1 MYFES
6 KGKDEVTYDAI
17 VVGSGISGGWAA
29 KELSEKGLKTLML
42 ERGRKVKHGEYP
54 TANLEPWEVPNN
66 GELTEEELK
75 DYEKQKRTG
84 YTINEYAKHWW
95 VKDTEQPYAEVKPF
109 DWIRGYHLGG
119 RSLLWGRQSYRWSP
133 MDFEGNAKEGVA
145 IPWPMSYDELAP
157 WYDYVEQFA
166 GISGQN
172 EGLAQLP
179 DGKFQ
184 PAMEM
189 NCVELK
195 VKDGIAKNF
204 DDRMMTIGRAAN
216 LTQPIGSRG
225 SCQFRNRCVRG
236 CPYGAYFSS
245 LASTLPAAEVTGN
258 LTIVSNAIVTTV
270 LFDDE
275 TQKATGV
282 RVKDTNTLEEKEFF
296 AKIIFLN
303 ASTVGTTS
311 ILMQSKSKRFANG
324 MGNDSGELG
333 HNLMDHHFKVGASG
347 TTDEFRDKYTKGR
360 RPNGI
365 YIPRFRNLNAKKKQ
379 KNFLR
384 GYGYQGGGGRGGW
397 SKNVKEMSYG
407 EKFKE
412 ALTQPGDWSFGLNGF
427 GEMLPYHENR
437 MYLDYEK
444 TDKWGMPTVVFD
456 VEIKENELEMRK
468 DMKIAA
474 VEICEA
480 AGLKNINPYERVYNP
495 GNGIHEMGTARMG
508 SDPKKSV
515 LNKWNQIH
523 AVKNVFITDGS
534 CMTSAACQN
543 PSLTYMALTARA
555 ADYAVKELKKQNL

>member
-365 YIPRFRNLNAKKKQ
+365 YIPRFRNLNAKTKQ